1 MIATIGDVLFV
12 SACCRNG
19 LTPRFDAREAWIA
32 VVFFFFFRGAMYP
45 VLYWDGWHYAPPS
58 RYVNLGVEVSV

>member
-32 VVFFFFFRGAMYP
+32 VVFFFFFFVVPCTQFCIGMDGIMHRLRGM
-45 VLYWDGWHYAPPS
+45 
-58 RYVNLGVEVSV
+58 